1 MFGHRWR
8 SFRRDVDRHIE
19 RLLGCPATESP
30 VRRLLDGF
38 EEREDVLRA
47 EFAHG
52 CTSVQ
57 SAVSVCA
64 MMFAA
69 AIEQSPELWP
79 EAVLVE
85 HRLVDRDGPSG
96 CTLETLMRRFLE
108 NAEKLLDKGL
118 IDDRLFTFASSEI
131 LGTLEGLDA
140 DERSTHRV
148 VGLFAQQRAEG
159 GAGASA

>member
-8 SFRRDVDRHIE
+8 TFRRDVDRQIE
-19 RLLGCPATESP
+19 RLLGCATGEAP
-30 VRRLLDGF
+30 VRQLLDGF
-38 EEREDVLRA
+38 EEREEVLRA

-96 CTLETLMRRFLE
+96 CTLEALMRRFLE

-140 DERSTHRV
+140 EARTTHRV
-148 VGLFAQQRAEG
+148 VGLFARGAEG
-159 GAGASA
+159 GAGASAA